1 MRLRILG
8 EMGSCLVTRWEDE
21 RLAPSITVLTM
32 GEFVGLGKPQV
43 EWSHA
48 AAKTNWLI
56 VHKALPAWIRDSIYM
71 VMASSLDGNTDSSSM
86 SPAHSS
92 KRR

>member
-1 MRLRILG
+1 
-8 EMGSCLVTRWEDE
+8 MGK
-21 RLAPSITVLTM
+21 
-32 GEFVGLGKPQV
+32 FVGLGKPPV

-48 AAKTNWLI
+48 AAKTNWFI
-56 VHKALPAWIRDSIYM
+56 VHKALPACIRDSIYI
-71 VMASSLDGNTDSSSM
+71 VMASSLEGNTDNSSM